1 MCFFKS
7 NLKEITFSSNNLGL
21 DNSQP
26 WAFQIFWQTRSIK
39 ALRKVSLGPQ
49 VSLWN
54 MDLGHVW
61 GSSFSSAPNY
71 GLATT
76 KDAEPKCKNLKA
88 PRDIFYAHLDA

>member
-1 MCFFKS
+1 MHRFLNLFLKNSRSPNEHFK
-7 NLKEITFSSNNLGL
+7 F
-21 DNSQP
+21 
-26 WAFQIFWQTRSIK
+26 FWQTRSIK

-49 VSLWN
+49 VSFMKYESWSC
-54 MDLGHVW
+54 M
-61 GSSFSSAPNY
+61 GSAFSSAPNY